1 MGPRSAAP
9 TEEISGTI
17 GWTPAFNIA
26 ANTSAAAGDAPER
39 PRAIPF
45 QANGKSSAQL
55 SRGQGL
61 SNTSA
66 VRHDEKRLLAAD
78 LLVT

>member
-1 MGPRSAAP
+1 MDAGVQHRRQHLGGRRRRSGAA
-9 TEEISGTI
+9 T
-17 GWTPAFNIA
+17 
-26 ANTSAAAGDAPER
+26 GDPV
-39 PRAIPF
+39 